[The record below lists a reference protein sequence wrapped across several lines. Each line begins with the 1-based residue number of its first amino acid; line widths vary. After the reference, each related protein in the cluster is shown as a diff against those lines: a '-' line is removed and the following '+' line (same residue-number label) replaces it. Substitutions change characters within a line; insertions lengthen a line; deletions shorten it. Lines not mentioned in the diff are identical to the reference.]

1 MALSIRPL
9 SIACAVALGAAVAH
23 PARAGELE
31 VLHWYTSPGESRAIK
46 AVADAFGEGGGHKW
60 VDTAIA
66 GGPGPGLQLTMSRIA
81 AGDPPGAIQVSIGS
95 RLRSLAEQGLLGDI
109 SDVAKQGNWTAVLP
123 QTVSSRLTYSGKVV
137 AVPLLVHGANWM
149 WFNRKA
155 LERAKVAEPKNWDE
169 LMVAA
174 EKLKAAGILP
184 FATSSQSW
192 QVSWLFTQIL
202 AGVGGRAVYEQYAAG
217 DKAAFQSPAMLKSIE
232 ILQKIRSYADDS
244 AANRAWNANAN
255 LVLNEKAAFFLMGDF
270 AKPELAGGGKSPSP
284 TGGDVGCMLTP
295 GTSDF
300 YMIVSDSLAMPA
312 GVKGDV
318 PNEQKHLARVVMSP
332 KVQRQFALAK
342 GSLPARTDV
351 DLDGFDDCAKLGHKA
366 LTRPN
371 GSVPATAMAFTT
383 EVNGAVN
390 DVLAKFWSQP
400 TVAPKQ
406 LAESLYAAIERAK

>member
-1 MALSIRPL
+1 MVLPIRP
-9 SIACAVALGAAVAH
+9 VALTCIAALAASAALPGH
-23 PARAGELE
+23 AGELE

-46 AVADAFGEGGGHKW
+46 AVADAFNEGGGHKW

-66 GGPGPGLQLTMSRIA
+66 GGPGPGLQITMSRIA
-81 AGDPPGAIQVSIGS
+81 AGDPPGAIQLSIGS
-95 RLRSLAEQGLLGDI
+95 RLRTIAEEGLLGDI
-109 SDVAKQGNWTAVLP
+109 TDVAKQGNWNSVLP

-149 WFNRKA
+149 WFNRKV
-155 LERAKVAEPKNWDE
+155 LERTKVPVPQNWDE
-169 LMVAA
+169 LMVTA
-174 EKLKAAGILP
+174 EKLKAAGVIP

-202 AGVGGRAVYEQYAAG
+202 AGVGGRSIYEKYAAG

-270 AKPELAGGGKSPSP
+270 AKPELSPGGKAPSP
-284 TGGDVGCMLTP
+284 AAGDIGCMLTP
-295 GTSDF
+295 GTADF
-300 YMIVSDSLAMPA
+300 YMVVSDSLAMPA
-312 GVKGDV
+312 GVKGEAEK
-318 PNEQKHLARVVMSP
+318 EQKYLAKVVMTP
-332 KVQRQFALAK
+332 KVQKQFALAK

-351 DLDGFDDCAKLGHKA
+351 DLDGFDDCAKLGQKV
-366 LTRPN
+366 LIKPN

-383 EVNGAVN
+383 EVNGAIN
-390 DVLAKFWSQP
+390 DVLAKFWAQP
-400 TVAPKQ
+400 TMPPKQ
-406 LAESLYAAIERAK
+406 LAETLYSAIERAK